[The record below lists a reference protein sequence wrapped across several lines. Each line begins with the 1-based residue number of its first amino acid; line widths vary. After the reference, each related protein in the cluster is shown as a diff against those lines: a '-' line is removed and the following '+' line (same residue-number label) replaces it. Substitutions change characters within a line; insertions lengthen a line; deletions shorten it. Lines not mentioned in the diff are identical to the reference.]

1 MPNKV
6 SINVLRGKLRLVWSY
21 AGDRYFLHTGL
32 HESAISRKVAEAKA
46 LVIEADMVTD
56 NFDPTLRKYK
66 DESAHST
73 QISVVELFEQFIKWK
88 SKRVNHRTMEK
99 YHGLVPRLK
108 DHFRSRGAEVVRDGD
123 AIAFRQYLL
132 EDLAEVTAKERLS
145 FLSACWT
152 WAIAAKKIR
161 QGENPWKGIPL
172 VVPPKP
178 KPRPF
183 TESEI
188 KRILAAFEESKYFNH
203 YLDYVRFLFGT
214 GVRTGEA
221 IGPEAGDGL
230 VL

>member
-32 HESAISRKVAEAKA
+32 PDSAISRKVVEAKA
-46 LVIEADMVTD
+46 LVLEADMVTD
-56 NFDPTLRKYK
+56 NFDETLRKYK
-66 DESAHST
+66 EESEHGT
-73 QISVVELFEQFIKWK
+73 QVSVMDLFEEFSKWK
-88 SKRVNHRTMEK
+88 AKRVNSRTMEK

-108 DHFRSRGAEVVRDGD
+108 DYFRNRGAEAIKDSD
-123 AIAFRQYLL
+123 AIAFREYLL
-132 EDLAEVTAKERLS
+132 GELAPATAKERLS
-145 FLSACWT
+145 FMSACWA

-161 QGENPWKGIPL
+161 QGDNPWKGIPL
-172 VVPPKP
+172 VVPAKR

-188 KRILAAFEESKYFNH
+188 KRILAAFEESRYFKH

-214 GVRTGEA
+214 GVRT
-221 IGPEAGDGL
+221 
-230 VL
+230 

>member
-108 DHFRSRGAEVVRDGD
+108 DHFRSRGAGVIGSTPKVP
-123 AIAFRQYLL
+123 
-132 EDLAEVTAKERLS
+132 DLG
-145 FLSACWT
+145 W
-152 WAIAAKKIR
+152 
-161 QGENPWKGIPL
+161 
-172 VVPPKP
+172 
-178 KPRPF
+178 
-183 TESEI
+183 
-188 KRILAAFEESKYFNH
+188 
-203 YLDYVRFLFGT
+203 
-214 GVRTGEA
+214 
-221 IGPEAGDGL
+221 
-230 VL
+230 